1 VALARFVLHND
12 PAWPEPRIR
21 EAMARGQSAT
31 LRLADPLPVVIAYST
46 AIVKQGKTQ
55 FFADLYGQDKLLDR
69 ALRQQSEQ
77 RRLRAR
83 PGL

>member
-1 VALARFVLHND
+1 
-12 PAWPEPRIR
+12 
-21 EAMARGQSAT
+21 M
-31 LRLADPLPVVIAYST
+31 IAYST
-46 AIVKQGKTQ
+46 AIVKQGKPH

-83 PGL
+83 AVLPAAAQ

>member
-1 VALARFVLHND
+1 
-12 PAWPEPRIR
+12 
-21 EAMARGQSAT
+21 M
-31 LRLADPLPVVIAYST
+31 IAYST
-46 AIVKQGKTQ
+46 AIVKQGKTH